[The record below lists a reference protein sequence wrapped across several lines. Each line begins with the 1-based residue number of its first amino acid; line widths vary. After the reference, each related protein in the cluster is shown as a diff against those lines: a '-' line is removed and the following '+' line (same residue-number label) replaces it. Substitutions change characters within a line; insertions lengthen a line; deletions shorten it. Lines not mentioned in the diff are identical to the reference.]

1 MELTK
6 LFFLVFVV
14 QLLYVIPKTSAQLFE
29 FLDKEC
35 GDNHSTPN
43 AYLTNLKTALNSMS
57 SDTQITYGYYNFTA
71 GQQPNKVEAMSLC
84 RADVSVDDCR
94 DCVRSSATTLLSVCP
109 NSMKALGYSENCV
122 IYYTNISLF
131 HVLTDRPFWAVRFDG
146 NVTDNIHKLNS
157 SLTTLMTSLQN
168 KASLGNSIL
177 KFATGNTK
185 ITAKQSLYGLVQCS
199 PDLTRLDCVKCV
211 QNITLSVFTKY
222 FITTSPFFMATGG
235 RVISPSCNLRYELY
249 PFYKN
254 VTYVATPPGSTRN
267 ATSSAHGASS
277 SKSHKIIAII
287 VPIVGSLVLILIIA
301 SISIFVRRK
310 KQRKFS
316 GNFHKEEMDT
326 LQTLQFS
333 TGVIKVATEN
343 FAVDNMLGKG
353 GSATV
358 YKGKLTDGQEIAVK
372 RFERD
377 AVLGEEQ
384 FKNEILTLAKL
395 HHRNLVRLLGFCLE
409 EDEMLLIYEF
419 VINKSLDG
427 FLFDPEHRAS
437 MHWETRLKII
447 NGVAR
452 GLLYLHEES
461 QQRVIHRDLKA
472 ANVLLDAEFIPKIAD
487 FGLAKLFKTD
497 QSQAVISKVVGTHGY
512 MPPEYL
518 IQGQVSLKSDV
529 FSFGVLI
536 LEIVSGQKNS
546 SFQIGENEKNLLA
559 YAWKNWQ
566 EGKAWNLV
574 DPALSP
580 AFSAEILR
588 CIHIGLLCVQ
598 NNMADRPTMSSVSLM
613 LSSYTM
619 TLEVPLQPA
628 FFIQNRPMLLSEPS
642 QDNSSDQS
650 NSRSLSVNDV
660 SVTELY
666 PR

>member
-1 MELTK
+1 MKLTK
-6 LFFLVFVV
+6 LFFLVFLV
-14 QLLYVIPKTSAQLFE
+14 QLFYVIPKTSAQLFE
-29 FLDKEC
+29 FLYNLC

-43 AYLTNLKTALNSMS
+43 AYLTNLKTTLNSMS
-57 SDTQITYGYYNFTA
+57 SNTQITYGYYNFTA
-71 GQQPNKVEAMSLC
+71 GQQPNKVEAMALC
-84 RADVSVDDCR
+84 RADISVDDCR
-94 DCVRSSATTLLSVCP
+94 DCVSSSASSLLSVCP
-109 NSMKALGYSENCV
+109 NSMKAFGYSDNCV

-131 HVLTDRPFWAVRFDG
+131 HVLTDRPFWALRFDG
-146 NVTDNIHKLNS
+146 RITADIPKFNS

-168 KASLGNSIL
+168 KASLGNSVL

-185 ITAKQSLYGLVQCS
+185 VTANQSLYGLVQCS
-199 PDLTRLDCVKCV
+199 PDLNRLDCVKCV
-211 QNITLSVFTKY
+211 QNLTLSVFTQY
-222 FITTSPFFMATGG
+222 FITTSPLYMAKGG
-235 RVISPSCNLRYELY
+235 RVVSASCNLRYELY

-254 VTYVATPPGSTRN
+254 VTYIATPPASNRN
-267 ATSSAHGASS
+267 ATTSIQGASS
-277 SKSHKIIAII
+277 SKSHKIIAIV

-301 SISIFVRRK
+301 SFCIFVRRK
-310 KQRKFS
+310 KQIKFS
-316 GNFHKEEMDT
+316 GNFDKEEMDT
-326 LQTLQFS
+326 LQSLQFS
-333 TGVIKVATEN
+333 TGAIKVATEN
-343 FAVDNMLGKG
+343 FAVENVLGKG

-372 RFERD
+372 RIERH

-395 HHRNLVRLLGFCLE
+395 HHGNLVRLLGFCLE

-419 VINKSLDG
+419 VVNKSLDA

-437 MHWETRLKII
+437 MHWDTRLDII

-452 GLLYLHEES
+452 GLLYLHEDS
-461 QQRVIHRDLKA
+461 QQRIIHRDLKA
-472 ANVLLDAEFIPKIAD
+472 ANVLLDADFIPKIAD
-487 FGLAKLFKTD
+487 FGLAKLFKAD
-497 QSQAVISKVVGTHGY
+497 QSQAVASKVVGTHGY

-529 FSFGVLI
+529 FSFGVLV
-536 LEIVSGQKNS
+536 LEIVSGQKIS
-546 SFQIGENEKNLLA
+546 SFQIGEKQESLLA
-559 YAWKNWQ
+559 YAWENWQ

-613 LSSYTM
+613 LSSNTM
-619 TLEVPLQPA
+619 TLEAPLQPA
-628 FFIQNRPMLLSEPS
+628 FFKQNRPMLLSEPS

-650 NSRSLSVNDV
+650 NSRSLSVNEA